1 MGAIFAALGLVA
13 ALTLIRRDELET
25 ELVPELA
32 EEPVLD
38 AA

>member
-1 MGAIFAALGLVA
+1 VFAALGLVA

-25 ELVPELA
+25 EDVGELA
-32 EEPVLD
+32 GEPVLD